1 MLKIGIIG
9 NGVHSKRI
17 QKILSK
23 KKIKFYLYK
32 PNNKSYFDK
41 EKYNELKKKNVIFIL
56 TPNKTHF
63 HYINELKLGRYI
75 FCEKPP
81 VSSIKEI
88 NKLKKLNL
96 KKVYFNFNF
105 RHSTIAEFLKK
116 TKKFNLGKLIYGKF
130 IMGHG
135 LAYKK
140 EYLYNW
146 RSSKKLCPKGVFE
159 LVSIHWIDMVNY
171 VFGVKSCKTRF
182 NNFSKKGSTYDTSYT
197 TIDTKNNAKIDII
210 STYASPLITDKK
222 FIFTNGI
229 IEQNSN
235 NIIISGPTK
244 NLDKN
249 NNFIKPKIIKKIYI
263 NDDKDYINSLNKS
276 VDYFLNSVKKKKI
289 FLKKNT
295 TTSISS
301 NKILLS

>member
-1 MLKIGIIG
+1 
-9 NGVHSKRI
+9 
-17 QKILSK
+17 
-23 KKIKFYLYK
+23 
-32 PNNKSYFDK
+32 
-41 EKYNELKKKNVIFIL
+41 
-56 TPNKTHF
+56 
-63 HYINELKLGRYI
+63 
-75 FCEKPP
+75 
-81 VSSIKEI
+81 
-88 NKLKKLNL
+88 
-96 KKVYFNFNF
+96 
-105 RHSTIAEFLKK
+105 
-116 TKKFNLGKLIYGKF
+116 
-130 IMGHG
+130 
-135 LAYKK
+135 
-140 EYLYNW
+140 
-146 RSSKKLCPKGVFE
+146 
-159 LVSIHWIDMVNY
+159 MVNY